1 MRLLLALSLFSLAR
15 GTEAA
20 CPPAVAAPP
29 VWPAAAVRMEEDVLA
44 VINRQRALG
53 LECRATGTRHPPA
66 PPLVFDPLL
75 RLAAR
80 RHSLY
85 MAEHGG
91 FDHTLRGCGF
101 SSWIDAAGYRWTSVG
116 ENLALRRGTR
126 TNTAEAV
133 VGQWIDSREGH
144 CEALMDLRWRA
155 AGVGYAR
162 AGNRHLWTVDFG
174 DR

>member
-20 CPPAVAAPP
+20 CPPAVAAPEA
-29 VWPAAAVRMEEDVLA
+29 WPSASVRMEDEVLD
-44 VINRQRALG
+44 VINRHRAFG

-66 PPLVFDPLL
+66 PPLATDSRL
-75 RLAAR
+75 RQAAR

-85 MAEHGG
+85 MAEHGA
-91 FDHTLRGCGF
+91 FDHTLRGCFF
-101 SSWIDAAGYRWTSVG
+101 SSWIDAAGYRWTSLG

-133 VGQWIDSREGH
+133 VGQWIASREGH
-144 CEALMDLRWRA
+144 CEALMDPRWRA
-155 AGVGYAR
+155 AGVGYAG